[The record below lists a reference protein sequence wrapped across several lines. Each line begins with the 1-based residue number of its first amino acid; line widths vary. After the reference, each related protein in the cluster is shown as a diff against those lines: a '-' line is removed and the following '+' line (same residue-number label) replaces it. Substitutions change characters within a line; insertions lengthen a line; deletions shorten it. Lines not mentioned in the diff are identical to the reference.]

1 MQKTMTF
8 QVVNNKFTYLSKIS
22 SVGLLNRNLESRQ
35 EKTFKGEKSKSVE
48 TVGPRCYLFLISISD
63 LSSFCLVSVY
73 LHNVGETQWDGY
85 LNKV

>member
-1 MQKTMTF
+1 MQETMTF
-8 QVVNNKFTYLSKIS
+8 QVVNNKFTYLIKIM

-35 EKTFKGEKSKSVE
+35 EKNIYIF
-48 TVGPRCYLFLISISD
+48 
-63 LSSFCLVSVY
+63 LSSFCLVAVY